1 MKTALKIIV
10 VIYIILSVKLFA
22 AEYFFQN
29 QEHRRA
35 YKFHPKNAQYLN
47 AMGRYYENKASL
59 TPTTSHQVRENLEK
73 SEKYRRQ
80 AIKESP
86 TQAIY
91 YASYGWLLGNLG
103 RHGDA
108 VSYYEKALSLGRPKS
123 RRLRRMYEQYL
134 QRRE

>member
-1 MKTALKIIV
+1 MKTALKIII
-10 VIYIILSVKLFA
+10 VIYIILAAKLFA

-29 QEHRRA
+29 EEYHRA
-35 YKFHPKNAQYLN
+35 YKLQPKNTQYLN
-47 AMGRYYENKASL
+47 AKGRYYENRAAR
-59 TPTTSHQVRENLEK
+59 TGITAQQVRENLEK
-73 SEKYRRQ
+73 SEKYRSQ
-80 AIKESP
+80 AIKGSP

-108 VSYYEKALSLGRPKS
+108 VSYYEKALTLGRPGS

-134 QRRE
+134 ERK